1 MTPIQYAA
9 ALLYCQ
15 EQIELCGKDGEAE
28 DARRFATL
36 KRDLWDEVARLGLV
50 GRVED
55 KIVDFSDAPDL
66 VRELASSLV
75 HLYSAGSSAS
85 GDSMPSIEASRGKCA

>member
-15 EQIELCGKDGEAE
+15 EQIDFCGKDGDAA
-28 DARRFATL
+28 DARCFATL
-36 KRDLWDEVARLGLV
+36 KRDLWDEVTQLGLV
-50 GRVED
+50 GRVEG

-66 VRELASSLV
+66 VRELARSLV

-85 GDSMPSIEASRGKCA
+85 GDPMPSIQASRGKCA